1 MKCLKIENCR
11 GHYSIDGNAW
21 KEIDKITKEELL
33 QLLNTGLKEG
43 FDMDDI
49 DEKEVK
55 NKAHEIIY
63 RNLYGKFQELNSNRT
78 RFEDESNILFKDAVE
93 KYSIPKV

>member
-1 MKCLKIENCR
+1 
-11 GHYSIDGNAW
+11 
-21 KEIDKITKEELL
+21 
-33 QLLNTGLKEG
+33 
-43 FDMDDI
+43 MDDI